1 MAFQHNAGWGGERG
15 QLVSASAFPVSPKVT
30 TSHRSQGEECIAVSL
45 VLCHCEGS

>member
-1 MAFQHNAGWGGERG
+1 MTAG
-15 QLVSASAFPVSPKVT
+15 VSLSLPRVSPKVT